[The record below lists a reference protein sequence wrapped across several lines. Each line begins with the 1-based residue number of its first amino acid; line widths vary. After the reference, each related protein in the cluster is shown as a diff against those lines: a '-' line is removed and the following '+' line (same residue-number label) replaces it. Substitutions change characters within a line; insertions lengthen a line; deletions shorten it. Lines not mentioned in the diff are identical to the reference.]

1 MQKVAIIMLGIHELT
16 GGSGSERFFA
26 DVFEA
31 YSAQPE
37 RAFELHFIAD
47 EITVQRLQ
55 EVGRLAHQDRV
66 VGLPNAWPFV
76 GRWSEARVLL
86 RVCRSLGIDLL
97 HIGLVSPAYLPFLW
111 LLGRLERN
119 ERPRISITVTNCSLA
134 HRYFEIFPEGGLSQM
149 KVNWLFRLFFNT
161 VHLDGIYSW
170 YELFTKRFA
179 KGVLPSK
186 PAVVTARYCFVDTQR
201 FRPAETKDKR
211 ILYAGRLIRRKRPL
225 FFVEAVGR
233 ALEAAPDIFVGW
245 RFEIYG
251 KGPLEQVVRHAIR
264 EAGLEN
270 RITLSHSGT
279 MDAVLAQ
286 SMAFVSVQDFENFT
300 SLAMLEAMA
309 AGNAVIS
316 RNVGATSEFVRD
328 EENGY
333 LLREDTPAALAD
345 ALVRYVSR
353 REDHARFAARSREI
367 ATTEHCVSNFLGD
380 IERYWQRVID
390 SVPNVEEEGA
400 RPCRESQ

>member
-1 MQKVAIIMLGIHELT
+1 MSLRPI
-16 GGSGSERFFA
+16 
-26 DVFEA
+26 
-31 YSAQPE
+31 AQPE
-37 RAFELHFIAD
+37 RAFEVHFIAG

-55 EVGRLAHQDRV
+55 EVGRLAQQDRV

-86 RVCRSLGIDLL
+86 KVCRSLGIDLL

-134 HRYFEIFPEGGLSQM
+134 HRYFEIFPEGGLNQL

-161 VHLDGIYSW
+161 VQLDGIYSW
-170 YELFTKRFA
+170 YEVFTKRFA

-186 PAVVTARYCFVDTQR
+186 PAVVTARYCFVDTRR

-225 FFVEAVGR
+225 FFVEAVRR
-233 ALEAAPDIFVGW
+233 ALEAAPDIFVAW

-270 RITLSHSGT
+270 RITLSHSAT
-279 MDAVLAQ
+279 MDAVLAK

-316 RNVGATSEFVRD
+316 RNVSAPHAVSIHELGETI
-328 EENGY
+328 GT
-333 LLREDTPAALAD
+333 LLEVEPLFERVGGETPSPLIPN
-345 ALVRYVSR
+345 LSR
-353 REDHARFAARSREI
+353 LS
-367 ATTEHCVSNFLGD
+367 
-380 IERYWQRVID
+380 ERYDISRFRRVE
-390 SVPNVEEEGA
+390 N
-400 RPCRESQ
+400 PCEKCSGPPLIGELVHT